1 MATDS
6 KSWQMNL
13 PTAAGIWAAIVIFV
27 GFVGLR
33 LDYGGRAFALAIGV
47 ASVLFAFEFSL
58 AAPKVLALARQALGE
73 YGAVLAPLIPLFAVL
88 ICTIGVTN
96 TWKTALIGAAYVV
109 LPALLAATNI
119 GKPPGTYT
127 DYAAAIIVWLP
138 VEFRWLYRLFPY
150 PPQLTHTLTVLL
162 ALSTGVAA
170 FVLLRPLDGVGY
182 AVEWRRGF
190 ASNVMLHFS
199 IFAGIAVAIGVPIH
213 FLTFGS
219 SVARIRALPLTI
231 VGILFFTAWPEEFL
245 FRGILQNLLSRTFRN
260 QWTGLVVA
268 SIIFG
273 LSHIF
278 HAPYPNWK
286 YVGLATIAGL
296 FYGHTW
302 MKTKSLFPAAIV
314 HALVDILWHVL
325 FR

>member
-1 MATDS
+1 M
-6 KSWQMNL
+6 
-13 PTAAGIWAAIVIFV
+13 
-27 GFVGLR
+27 
-33 LDYGGRAFALAIGV
+33 
-47 ASVLFAFEFSL
+47 
-58 AAPKVLALARQALGE
+58 
-73 YGAVLAPLIPLFAVL
+73 
-88 ICTIGVTN
+88 
-96 TWKTALIGAAYVV
+96 
-109 LPALLAATNI
+109 
-119 GKPPGTYT
+119 
-127 DYAAAIIVWLP
+127 
-138 VEFRWLYRLFPY
+138 
-150 PPQLTHTLTVLL
+150 
-162 ALSTGVAA
+162 
-170 FVLLRPLDGVGY
+170 
-182 AVEWRRGF
+182 
-190 ASNVMLHFS
+190 
-199 IFAGIAVAIGVPIH
+199 AIGVPID

-219 SVARIRALPLTI
+219 SVARIRSLPLTI